1 MAKIKIT
8 KKQAMMLE
16 NLNTPKILKITESQY
31 KAILEHEGLGE
42 GAVIPQIANSFRG
55 KEKQNYIKNVNSE
68 TKIKGVFKES
78 EELWKEFVNELY
90 GLHESGS
97 NMYERLI
104 KLMEACGYVEN
115 RKLSKGKFEGDKD
128 MAKNVILG
136 GLNKLHESGSPYMAM
151 EMMEN
156 EYEKIK
162 QSLKHQLTQEPTSNT
177 TPEQQDTEIKRRREI
192 ELQRRKESGEMTP
205 EAPVNEYGDNLPMG
219 ADYNPDAPW
228 NQKDDEY
235 RDKTVNKNQQF
246 NLLANTGES
255 AIFEKDGELYYFYYD
270 NINRD
275 DFMDYADVPKVYTG
289 QDEDGLPDY
298 DYGDWEMDDST
309 VSNYLNDKVDNLN
322 VGFGYESYEN
332 GADFVKM
339 DEPLKSEVMS
349 IFRNNPDVAKALGQS
364 VDEVTAMGG
373 ASGVFGGDGVN
384 PNSGGSTFP
393 VTPLGYK
400 TKEISEALTTLKK
413 KVIKEN
419 DETYNYIADELGLT
433 SDEFDE
439 ALNNSM
445 AELDIIER
453 IYFSDSYTNSEKIS
467 IIANILKLPHNPQ
480 NQTSIEESGGGIGSV
495 GAYDTPGFASSEFF
509 GNAGKKGKAKVNKGV
524 THKQTMIPGGSF
536 VKENAFDS
544 TQLAGGEMV
553 TFDDCTKLNNNKT
566 AQSGGCST
574 GAVDNVVKTKKTT
587 TNVSAPSLG
596 KKQSK

>member
-1 MAKIKIT
+1 
-8 KKQAMMLE
+8 
-16 NLNTPKILKITESQY
+16 
-31 KAILEHEGLGE
+31 
-42 GAVIPQIANSFRG
+42 
-55 KEKQNYIKNVNSE
+55 
-68 TKIKGVFKES
+68 
-78 EELWKEFVNELY
+78 
-90 GLHESGS
+90 
-97 NMYERLI
+97 
-104 KLMEACGYVEN
+104 
-115 RKLSKGKFEGDKD
+115 
-128 MAKNVILG
+128 
-136 GLNKLHESGSPYMAM
+136 
-151 EMMEN
+151 
-156 EYEKIK
+156 
-162 QSLKHQLTQEPTSNT
+162 
-177 TPEQQDTEIKRRREI
+177 
-192 ELQRRKESGEMTP
+192 
-205 EAPVNEYGDNLPMG
+205 
-219 ADYNPDAPW
+219 
-228 NQKDDEY
+228 
-235 RDKTVNKNQQF
+235 
-246 NLLANTGES
+246 
-255 AIFEKDGELYYFYYD
+255 
-270 NINRD
+270 
-275 DFMDYADVPKVYTG
+275 MDYADVPKVYTG

>member
-55 KEKQNYIKNVNSE
+55 KEKQNYIQNVNSE

-115 RKLSKGKFEGDKD
+115 RKLSKSKFDGDRD
-128 MAKNVILG
+128 MVKNVILG

-205 EAPVNEYGDNLPMG
+205 EAPVNEYGDNSPMG

-364 VDEVTAMGG
+364 VDEMSMSNS
-373 ASGVFGGDGVN
+373 SGQYTT
-384 PNSGGSTFP
+384 GGSFLEP
-393 VTPLGYK
+393 MK
-400 TKEISEALTTLKK
+400 NKEKIYETLNALKK

-544 TQLAGGEMV
+544 TQLDGGEMV
-553 TFDDCTKLNNNKT
+553 TFDNCTKLNNNKT

>member
-1 MAKIKIT
+1 
-8 KKQAMMLE
+8 
-16 NLNTPKILKITESQY
+16 
-31 KAILEHEGLGE
+31 
-42 GAVIPQIANSFRG
+42 
-55 KEKQNYIKNVNSE
+55 
-68 TKIKGVFKES
+68 
-78 EELWKEFVNELY
+78 
-90 GLHESGS
+90 
-97 NMYERLI
+97 
-104 KLMEACGYVEN
+104 
-115 RKLSKGKFEGDKD
+115 
-128 MAKNVILG
+128 
-136 GLNKLHESGSPYMAM
+136 
-151 EMMEN
+151 
-156 EYEKIK
+156 
-162 QSLKHQLTQEPTSNT
+162 
-177 TPEQQDTEIKRRREI
+177 
-192 ELQRRKESGEMTP
+192 
-205 EAPVNEYGDNLPMG
+205 MG

-364 VDEVTAMGG
+364 VDEMSMSNS
-373 ASGVFGGDGVN
+373 SGQYTT
-384 PNSGGSTFP
+384 GGSFLEP
-393 VTPLGYK
+393 MK
-400 TKEISEALTTLKK
+400 NKEKIYETLNALKK

-544 TQLAGGEMV
+544 TQLDGGEMV
-553 TFDDCTKLNNNKT
+553 TFDNCTKLNNNKT

>member
-55 KEKQNYIKNVNSE
+55 KEKQNYIKDVNSE

-115 RKLSKGKFEGDKD
+115 RKLSKGKFDGDRD

-205 EAPVNEYGDNLPMG
+205 EAPVNEYGDNSPMG

-246 NLLANTGES
+246 NLLVNTGES

-298 DYGDWEMDDST
+298 DYGNWVYFEGIKFLDEFINNENFHKDTFFDS
-309 VSNYLNDKVDNLN
+309 Y
-322 VGFGYESYEN
+322 
-332 GADFVKM
+332 
-339 DEPLKSEVMS
+339 
-349 IFRNNPDVAKALGQS
+349 
-364 VDEVTAMGG
+364 VDENRPFQAK
-373 ASGVFGGDGVN
+373 
-384 PNSGGSTFP
+384 FP
-393 VTPLGYK
+393 
-400 TKEISEALTTLKK
+400 
-413 KVIKEN
+413 
-419 DETYNYIADELGLT
+419 
-433 SDEFDE
+433 
-439 ALNNSM
+439 
-445 AELDIIER
+445 
-453 IYFSDSYTNSEKIS
+453 
-467 IIANILKLPHNPQ
+467 
-480 NQTSIEESGGGIGSV
+480 
-495 GAYDTPGFASSEFF
+495 
-509 GNAGKKGKAKVNKGV
+509 
-524 THKQTMIPGGSF
+524 
-536 VKENAFDS
+536 
-544 TQLAGGEMV
+544 
-553 TFDDCTKLNNNKT
+553 
-566 AQSGGCST
+566 
-574 GAVDNVVKTKKTT
+574 
-587 TNVSAPSLG
+587 
-596 KKQSK
+596 

>member
-31 KAILEHEGLGE
+31 RAILEHEGLGE
-42 GAVIPQIANSFRG
+42 GAVIPQIANSFKG
-55 KEKQNYIKNVNSE
+55 KERQNYIQNVNSE

-228 NQKDDEY
+228 NQKDNEY

-373 ASGVFGGDGVN
+373 AGGVFGGDGVN
-384 PNSGGSTFP
+384 PNSGGSTYP
-393 VTPLGYK
+393 VAPLGYK

-453 IYFSDSYTNSEKIS
+453 IYFSDSYTNSEKMS
-467 IIANILKLPHNPQ
+467 IIADILKLPHNPQ

-495 GAYDTPGFASSEFF
+495 GPYDTPGFASSEFF
-509 GNAGKKGKAKVNKGV
+509 GNAGKNGKALVNKGV
-524 THKQTMIPGGSF
+524 THKKTMIPGGSF

-544 TQLAGGEMV
+544 TQFDGGEMV

-566 AQSGGCST
+566 AQNGGCST

-587 TNVSAPSLG
+587 NNVSAPSLG

>member
-8 KKQAMMLE
+8 KKQAIMLE

-115 RKLSKGKFEGDKD
+115 RKLSKGKFDGDKD

-177 TPEQQDTEIKRRREI
+177 I
-192 ELQRRKESGEMTP
+192 P
-205 EAPVNEYGDNLPMG
+205 EAPVNEYGDNSPMG

-255 AIFEKDGELYYFYYD
+255 AIFEKDGEL
-270 NINRD
+270 
-275 DFMDYADVPKVYTG
+275 
-289 QDEDGLPDY
+289 
-298 DYGDWEMDDST
+298 
-309 VSNYLNDKVDNLN
+309 
-322 VGFGYESYEN
+322 
-332 GADFVKM
+332 
-339 DEPLKSEVMS
+339 
-349 IFRNNPDVAKALGQS
+349 
-364 VDEVTAMGG
+364 
-373 ASGVFGGDGVN
+373 
-384 PNSGGSTFP
+384 
-393 VTPLGYK
+393 
-400 TKEISEALTTLKK
+400 
-413 KVIKEN
+413 
-419 DETYNYIADELGLT
+419 
-433 SDEFDE
+433 
-439 ALNNSM
+439 
-445 AELDIIER
+445 
-453 IYFSDSYTNSEKIS
+453 
-467 IIANILKLPHNPQ
+467 
-480 NQTSIEESGGGIGSV
+480 
-495 GAYDTPGFASSEFF
+495 
-509 GNAGKKGKAKVNKGV
+509 
-524 THKQTMIPGGSF
+524 
-536 VKENAFDS
+536 
-544 TQLAGGEMV
+544 
-553 TFDDCTKLNNNKT
+553 
-566 AQSGGCST
+566 
-574 GAVDNVVKTKKTT
+574 
-587 TNVSAPSLG
+587 
-596 KKQSK
+596 